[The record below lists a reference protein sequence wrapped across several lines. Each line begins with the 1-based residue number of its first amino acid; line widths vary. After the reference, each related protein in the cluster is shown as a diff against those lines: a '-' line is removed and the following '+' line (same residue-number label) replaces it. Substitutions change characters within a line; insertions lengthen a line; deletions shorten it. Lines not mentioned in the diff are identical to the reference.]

1 MVRRQMPES
10 IGMGQ
15 TAVFHERCE
24 TVPLSPS
31 RPLLIVDA
39 DEVLFLFADGFDR
52 FLGERGL
59 YLDFSSYMLYGNVRR
74 KSDGAPLPDEHVN
87 QLLDEFREIFD
98 SLDPVEGALEAIA
111 DLAPLLDIVVL
122 SNMTEAQV
130 PLRLKNFSLHGLA
143 LPLMINSGLKGPAVQ
158 ALAARGGRPAF
169 FVDDITRHHAS
180 VAEAAPDVIRIHLI
194 GDARFR
200 PTVPASRHVS
210 FRAETWTDAADF
222 IRTRLAP

>member
-1 MVRRQMPES
+1 VGTGP
-10 IGMGQ
+10 
-15 TAVFHERCE
+15 TLLFHESPE
-24 TVPLSPS
+24 TVPLAPS

-39 DEVLFLFADGFDR
+39 DEVLFLFADGFDK

-74 KSDGAPLPDEHVN
+74 KSDGAPLPDDAVT
-87 QLLDEFREIFD
+87 QLLDEFRGLFD
-98 SLDPVEGALEAIA
+98 SLDPVDGALEAIA
-111 DLAPLLDIVVL
+111 ELSLLLDIVVL

-143 LPLMINSGLKGPAVQ
+143 LPLMINSGLKGPAVS
-158 ALAARGGRPAF
+158 ALASRAGKPVF

-200 PTVPASRHVS
+200 PTQAVSRHAN
-210 FRAETWTDAADF
+210 FRAETWKDAADF
-222 IRTRLAP
+222 IRAQLASSVG